1 MKKLLVGVC
10 VAAVSAMSFGFKV
23 GTVDMIVLVK
33 NHPAYETN
41 KTLLLNTEKDFR
53 KKLEEMN
60 KELASIQ
67 EEGKKHADTIRN
79 PMSSQKAKADAE
91 MAIGEIQNR
100 YMQQQQKI
108 RSEMMRSQQEL
119 SQLEAG
125 ILKAQSDDL
134 KKRISSFAE
143 KNGYDLVIDSTA
155 TLYSK
160 GSFNVTDSVLKEMGV
175 DPTKVKKD

>member
-41 KTLLLNTEKDFR
+41 KTLLLNTEKDFS
-53 KKLEEMN
+53 KKLEEMK

-91 MAIGEIQNR
+91 TALGEIQNR

-125 ILKAQSDDL
+125 LLKAQTDDL